1 MARIVQIPCHQSLHL
16 IHSLFLPLIFR
27 MTSYEAALLKLT
39 LWDEEV
45 MEMME
50 YLEKEEEDEE
60 EVGMQIVEEGVEEA
74 MMLQEEEG
82 EQVFVVVVVVVV
94 AERDLKV
101 EIFLRVAETID
112 SFSSAWNSMVKVVE
126 VLLLNIEVEAEAAE
140 VLNGIYVM
148 EPFDINLNF
157 SFH

>member
-1 MARIVQIPCHQSLHL
+1 
-16 IHSLFLPLIFR
+16 

-45 MEMME
+45 MERME

-82 EQVFVVVVVVVV
+82 EQVFVVVVVVV

>member
-45 MEMME
+45 MEVME
-50 YLEKEEEDEE
+50 YLEKEEDEE

-82 EQVFVVVVVVVV
+82 EQVFVVVVVVV